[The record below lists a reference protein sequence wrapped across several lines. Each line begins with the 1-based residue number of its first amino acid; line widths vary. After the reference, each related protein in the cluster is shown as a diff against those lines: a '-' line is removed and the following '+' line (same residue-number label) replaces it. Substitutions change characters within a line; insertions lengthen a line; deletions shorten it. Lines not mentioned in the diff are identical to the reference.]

1 MSTAFLPRLLFAIS
15 DADALHVL
23 FFFLR
28 DTERERERGTRES
41 IDRRSVRHPA
51 LEKSPSPHFTGRREK
66 EEEEKKENV
75 DAKFF
80 FFPSGGNNKISRSYV
95 CL

>member
-28 DTERERERGTRES
+28 DTEREREERGRVLIAAPYDTQHLKRV
-41 IDRRSVRHPA
+41 RRPTLLA
-51 LEKSPSPHFTGRREK
+51 GGR
-66 EEEEKKENV
+66 KK
-75 DAKFF
+75 K
-80 FFPSGGNNKISRSYV
+80 KKKKRM
-95 CL
+95 